1 MPIIATAKAST
12 ASSEKTSQSA
22 HARVAWSILG
32 VLGAAFVLMGLTDI
46 VLGIYPPSIGNP
58 EWEFGVVS
66 SILNGFAIPTMGGYL
81 LLASLV
87 ARGKLTAARVVSIL
101 AIIVAF
107 LLAVMGLLYLT
118 VVPMALKSVAA
129 NPVLALGM
137 KKAMVKGVLFLL
149 AYVVLFLYAGLRGL
163 RGSKQS

>member
-1 MPIIATAKAST
+1 
-12 ASSEKTSQSA
+12 
-22 HARVAWSILG
+22 
-32 VLGAAFVLMGLTDI
+32 MGLTDI
-46 VLGIYPPSIGNP
+46 LLGIYPPSIGNP

-81 LLASLV
+81 LLASLL
-87 ARGKLTAARVVSIL
+87 ARSKPTAARVVSIL

-107 LLAVMGLLYLT
+107 LLVIMGLLYLT

-137 KKAMVKGVLFLL
+137 RKAMVKGVLFLA
-149 AYVVLFLYAGLRGL
+149 AYVVLFLYAGMRGL
-163 RGSKQS
+163 RATKHA

>member
-22 HARVAWSILG
+22 HSRVAWTVLG

-46 VLGIYPPSIGNP
+46 LLGIYPPSIGNP

-81 LLASLV
+81 LLASLL
-87 ARGKLTAARVVSIL
+87 ARSKPTAARVVSIL

-107 LLAVMGLLYLT
+107 LLVIMGLLYLT

-137 KKAMVKGVLFLL
+137 KKAMVKGVLFLV
-149 AYVVLFLYAGLRGL
+149 AYVVLFQYAGMRGL
-163 RGSKQS
+163 RATKQA